1 MAYLVPE
8 TPGCKFYSLGWWI
21 KEIFHHETCVC
32 FTISYPS
39 NDWLLMLGSQGLGWT
54 KQNNFVPACSRFG
67 VVTFSTQLKGCLM
80 APVSSPPIWT
90 VVCGT
95 RFQPQNFLMAGQSIP
110 PLPPPPKKE
119 ALIAGL
125 ISLSTETKR
134 SCLGGF
140 GGAAGSDTSWYDF
153 CHDQSKLACHKMT
166 SIFNAATHRPL
177 ASASSWMF

>member
-1 MAYLVPE
+1 MLQVW
-8 TPGCKFYSLGWWI
+8 GGNF
-21 KEIFHHETCVC
+21 FHPIEG
-32 FTISYPS
+32 
-39 NDWLLMLGSQGLGWT
+39 LL
-54 KQNNFVPACSRFG
+54 N
-67 VVTFSTQLKGCLM
+67 
-80 APVSSPPIWT
+80 
-90 VVCGT
+90 GT
-95 RFQPQNFLMAGQSIP
+95 RFVSSHLDSCLWNAISTSEFSHGWSIYTP
-110 PLPPPPKKE
+110 PTAPPKKE

-177 ASASSWMF
+177 ASASS